1 VTRSVL
7 VGGPGRGRTTALH
20 ALAATVTGPV
30 AVGGRLATLRHVPKE
45 RLRKYATAWTPV
57 PALTEAGEGT
67 LVRRTAPGLGAA
79 DRDIVRRV
87 GGTPLALRTLASGGE
102 KGSGDLS
109 LDHAVAPALAA
120 LPWPARTAIAA
131 LGLLDRPAPAA
142 RPGPDLTDTGALET
156 VETHVRAGMRTL
168 GARTRTEAAALVLA

>member
-1 VTRSVL
+1 LSEVR
-7 VGGPGRGRTTALH
+7 
-20 ALAATVTGPV
+20 AAAAPPRCAPSRPPSPDPWPSAAGS
-30 AVGGRLATLRHVPKE
+30 RHCATCPRNG
-45 RLRKYATAWTPV
+45 LRKYATAWTPV

-142 RPGPDLTDTGALET
+142 LLGPDLTDTGALET